1 MEKILVRDEI
11 LGRPGREA
19 KRWDVVRREALY
31 IQYRKRE
38 MEAGSMC
45 TSRIRPFK
53 RIQSICMY
61 IYYGNG
67 LIREEEEVCAILP
80 SSITHKPHWLRIE
93 TEIAV
98 PRTTPTRIEP
108 SASHPDS
115 EPILLSLG
123 NAMSLLLLLL
133 APLPLP

>member
-1 MEKILVRDEI
+1 MR
-11 LGRPGREA
+11 RE
-19 KRWDVVRREALY
+19 EALY

-45 TSRIRPFK
+45 MSQIRLFK

-61 IYYGNG
+61 IYIYNGNG
-67 LIREEEEVCAILP
+67 LIREEEEVCVILP
-80 SSITHKPHWLRIE
+80 SSINHKPHWLRIE